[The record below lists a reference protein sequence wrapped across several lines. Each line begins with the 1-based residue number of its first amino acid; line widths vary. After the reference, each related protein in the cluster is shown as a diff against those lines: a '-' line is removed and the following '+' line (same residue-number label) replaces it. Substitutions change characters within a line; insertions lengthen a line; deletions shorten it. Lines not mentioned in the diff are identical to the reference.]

1 MKSGWCDTRP
11 DFLYLKNGGR
21 RMSQNVTNSENTV
34 IDARMAIAAE
44 LLANPDFSGTKSDIA
59 EKAGVTSRTLYRWLR
74 NPDFV
79 ALVNQLVAQYA
90 DAELAMVW
98 KSLCKQIKAGNLQAI
113 RLYFELRERG
123 KQTASNQLQDDQT
136 SKLYETLGAD
146 DETNYETFA
155 EAETGAEMGTS
166 DQVQKSE
173 SNHL

>member
-1 MKSGWCDTRP
+1 MK
-11 DFLYLKNGGR
+11 
-21 RMSQNVTNSENTV
+21 QNETKTERNI

-44 LLANPDFSGTKSDIA
+44 LLANSDFSGTKEEIA
-59 EKAGVTSRTLYRWLR
+59 REAGVSRATLYRWLR

-98 KSLCKQIKAGNLQAI
+98 KSLCKQIQAGNLQAI
-113 RLYFELRERG
+113 RLYFELRERS
-123 KQTASNQLQDDQT
+123 KQTASNQLQDQT

>member
-1 MKSGWCDTRP
+1 
-11 DFLYLKNGGR
+11 
-21 RMSQNVTNSENTV
+21 MSQNVTNSENTV

-59 EKAGVTSRTLYRWLR
+59 REAGVTSRTLYRWLR

>member
-1 MKSGWCDTRP
+1 
-11 DFLYLKNGGR
+11 
-21 RMSQNVTNSENTV
+21 MSQNVTNSENTV

-59 EKAGVTSRTLYRWLR
+59 REAGVTSRTLYRWLR

-166 DQVQKSE
+166 DQIQKSE

>member
-1 MKSGWCDTRP
+1 MK
-11 DFLYLKNGGR
+11 
-21 RMSQNVTNSENTV
+21 QNETKTERNI

-44 LLANPDFSGTKSDIA
+44 LLANPDFSGTKEEIA
-59 EKAGVTSRTLYRWLR
+59 REAGVSRTTLYRWLR

-98 KSLCKQIKAGNLQAI
+98 KSLCKQIQAGNLQAI

-123 KQTASNQLQDDQT
+123 KQTASNQLQDQT
-136 SKLYETLGAD
+136 SKLYETLGED

>member
-1 MKSGWCDTRP
+1 MK
-11 DFLYLKNGGR
+11 
-21 RMSQNVTNSENTV
+21 QNETKTERNI

-44 LLANPDFSGTKSDIA
+44 LLANPDFSGTKEEIA
-59 EKAGVTSRTLYRWLR
+59 REAGVSRATLYRWLR

-98 KSLCKQIKAGNLQAI
+98 KSLCKQIQAGNLQAI
-113 RLYFELRERG
+113 RLYFELRERS
-123 KQTASNQLQDDQT
+123 KQTASNQLQDQT

-146 DETNYETFA
+146 DETNCETFA

>member
-1 MKSGWCDTRP
+1 
-11 DFLYLKNGGR
+11 
-21 RMSQNVTNSENTV
+21 MSQNVTNSENTV

-98 KSLCKQIKAGNLQAI
+98 KSLCKQIQAGNLQAI

-123 KQTASNQLQDDQT
+123 KQTASNQLQDQT

-146 DETNYETFA
+146 NETNYETFA

>member
-1 MKSGWCDTRP
+1 MK
-11 DFLYLKNGGR
+11 
-21 RMSQNVTNSENTV
+21 QNETKTECNI

-44 LLANPDFSGTKSDIA
+44 LLANPDFSGTKEEIA
-59 EKAGVTSRTLYRWLR
+59 REAGVSRATLYRWLR

-98 KSLCKQIKAGNLQAI
+98 KSLCKQIQAGNLQAI
-113 RLYFELRERG
+113 RLYFELRERS

-166 DQVQKSE
+166 DQV
-173 SNHL
+173 

>member
-1 MKSGWCDTRP
+1 
-11 DFLYLKNGGR
+11 
-21 RMSQNVTNSENTV
+21 MSQNVTNSENTV

-98 KSLCKQIKAGNLQAI
+98 KSLCKQIQAGNLQAI

-123 KQTASNQLQDDQT
+123 KQTASNQLQDQT
-136 SKLYETLGAD
+136 SKLYETLGGD
-146 DETNYETFA
+146 DGTNYETFA

>member
-1 MKSGWCDTRP
+1 
-11 DFLYLKNGGR
+11 
-21 RMSQNVTNSENTV
+21 MSRNVTNSENTV

-123 KQTASNQLQDDQT
+123 KQTASNQLQDQT

>member
-1 MKSGWCDTRP
+1 MK
-11 DFLYLKNGGR
+11 
-21 RMSQNVTNSENTV
+21 QNETKTERNI

-44 LLANPDFSGTKSDIA
+44 LLANPDFSGTKEEIA
-59 EKAGVTSRTLYRWLR
+59 REAGVSRATLYRWLR

-98 KSLCKQIKAGNLQAI
+98 KSLCKQIQAGNLQAI
-113 RLYFELRERG
+113 RLYFELRERS

-166 DQVQKSE
+166 DQV
-173 SNHL
+173 

>member
-1 MKSGWCDTRP
+1 MKPNETKTER
-11 DFLYLKNGGR
+11 NI
-21 RMSQNVTNSENTV
+21 

-44 LLANPDFSGTKSDIA
+44 LLA
-59 EKAGVTSRTLYRWLR
+59 

-123 KQTASNQLQDDQT
+123 KQTAANQLQDQT

>member
-1 MKSGWCDTRP
+1 MK
-11 DFLYLKNGGR
+11 
-21 RMSQNVTNSENTV
+21 QNETKTERNI

-44 LLANPDFSGTKSDIA
+44 LLANPDFSGTKEEIA
-59 EKAGVTSRTLYRWLR
+59 REAGVSRTTLYRWLR

-123 KQTASNQLQDDQT
+123 KQTASNQLQDQT
-136 SKLYETLGAD
+136 SKLYETLGED

>member
-1 MKSGWCDTRP
+1 
-11 DFLYLKNGGR
+11 
-21 RMSQNVTNSENTV
+21 MSQNVTNSENTV

-123 KQTASNQLQDDQT
+123 KQTASNQLQDQT

-166 DQVQKSE
+166 DQVPESE
-173 SNHL
+173 SHHL

>member
-1 MKSGWCDTRP
+1 
-11 DFLYLKNGGR
+11 
-21 RMSQNVTNSENTV
+21 MSQNVTNSENTV

-155 EAETGAEMGTS
+155 EAETGAEMDTS

>member
-1 MKSGWCDTRP
+1 MK
-11 DFLYLKNGGR
+11 
-21 RMSQNVTNSENTV
+21 QNETKTERNI

-44 LLANPDFSGTKSDIA
+44 LLANPDFSGTKEEIA
-59 EKAGVTSRTLYRWLR
+59 REAGVSRATLYRWLR

-113 RLYFELRERG
+113 RLYFELRERS
-123 KQTASNQLQDDQT
+123 KQTASNQLQDQT

>member
-1 MKSGWCDTRP
+1 
-11 DFLYLKNGGR
+11 
-21 RMSQNVTNSENTV
+21 MSQNVTNSENTV

-113 RLYFELRERG
+113 RLYFELRERS
-123 KQTASNQLQDDQT
+123 KQTASNQLQDQT

-146 DETNYETFA
+146 DETNYEAFA

-166 DQVQKSE
+166 DQVPESE
-173 SNHL
+173 SDHL

>member
-1 MKSGWCDTRP
+1 
-11 DFLYLKNGGR
+11 
-21 RMSQNVTNSENTV
+21 MSQNVTNSENTV

-123 KQTASNQLQDDQT
+123 KQTASNQLQDQT

-166 DQVQKSE
+166 DQIQKSE

>member
-1 MKSGWCDTRP
+1 MKQNETKTERNNHRCTHGNCRGIACKSGLLRH
-11 DFLYLKNGGR
+11 
-21 RMSQNVTNSENTV
+21 EEE
-34 IDARMAIAAE
+34 IARE
-44 LLANPDFSGTKSDIA
+44 
-59 EKAGVTSRTLYRWLR
+59 AGVSRTTLYRWLR

-98 KSLCKQIKAGNLQAI
+98 KSLCKQIQAGNLQAI

-123 KQTASNQLQDDQT
+123 KQTASNQLQDQT

>member
-1 MKSGWCDTRP
+1 MK
-11 DFLYLKNGGR
+11 
-21 RMSQNVTNSENTV
+21 QNETKTERNI

-44 LLANPDFSGTKSDIA
+44 LLANPDFSGTKEEIA
-59 EKAGVTSRTLYRWLR
+59 REAGVSRATLYRWLR

-98 KSLCKQIKAGNLQAI
+98 KSLCKQIQAGNLQAI

-123 KQTASNQLQDDQT
+123 KQTASNQLQDQT

-146 DETNYETFA
+146 DETNYETFT

>member
-1 MKSGWCDTRP
+1 
-11 DFLYLKNGGR
+11 
-21 RMSQNVTNSENTV
+21 MSQNVTNSENTV

-113 RLYFELRERG
+113 RLYFELRERS
-123 KQTASNQLQDDQT
+123 KQTASNQLQDQT

-146 DETNYETFA
+146 DETNYEAFA

-166 DQVQKSE
+166 DQIQKSE

>member
-1 MKSGWCDTRP
+1 MK
-11 DFLYLKNGGR
+11 
-21 RMSQNVTNSENTV
+21 QNETKTECNI

-44 LLANPDFSGTKSDIA
+44 LLANPDFSGTKEEIA
-59 EKAGVTSRTLYRWLR
+59 REAGVSRTTLYRWLR

-98 KSLCKQIKAGNLQAI
+98 KSLCKQIQAGNLQAI
-113 RLYFELRERG
+113 RLYFELRERS

-166 DQVQKSE
+166 DQV
-173 SNHL
+173 

>member
-1 MKSGWCDTRP
+1 
-11 DFLYLKNGGR
+11 
-21 RMSQNVTNSENTV
+21 MSQNVTNSENTV

-59 EKAGVTSRTLYRWLR
+59 EKAGVTSRTLYRWMR

-98 KSLCKQIKAGNLQAI
+98 KSLCKQIQAGNLQAI

-123 KQTASNQLQDDQT
+123 KQTASNQLQDQT

>member
-1 MKSGWCDTRP
+1 MK
-11 DFLYLKNGGR
+11 
-21 RMSQNVTNSENTV
+21 QNETKTERNI

-44 LLANPDFSGTKSDIA
+44 LLANPDFSGTKEEIA
-59 EKAGVTSRTLYRWLR
+59 REAGVSRATLYRWLR

-98 KSLCKQIKAGNLQAI
+98 KSLCKQIQAGNLQAI
-113 RLYFELRERG
+113 RLYFELRERS
-123 KQTASNQLQDDQT
+123 KQTASNQLQDQT

>member
-1 MKSGWCDTRP
+1 MK
-11 DFLYLKNGGR
+11 
-21 RMSQNVTNSENTV
+21 QNETKTERNI

-44 LLANPDFSGTKSDIA
+44 LLANPDFSGTKEEIA
-59 EKAGVTSRTLYRWLR
+59 REAGVSRTTLYRWLR

-98 KSLCKQIKAGNLQAI
+98 KSLCKQIQAGNLQAI

-123 KQTASNQLQDDQT
+123 KQTASNQLQDQT
-136 SKLYETLGAD
+136 SKLYETLGGD
-146 DETNYETFA
+146 DGTNYETFA

-166 DQVQKSE
+166 DQVPESE
-173 SNHL
+173 SHHL

>member
-1 MKSGWCDTRP
+1 MK
-11 DFLYLKNGGR
+11 
-21 RMSQNVTNSENTV
+21 QNETKTECNI

-44 LLANPDFSGTKSDIA
+44 LLANPDFSGTKEEIA
-59 EKAGVTSRTLYRWLR
+59 REAGVSRTTLYRWLR

-98 KSLCKQIKAGNLQAI
+98 KSLCKQIQAGNLQAI

-123 KQTASNQLQDDQT
+123 KQTASNQLQT